1 MNTILFIIQILLI
14 LIYSSIGAYTGYM
27 QSVTLYLGKKIARPG
42 IEKDSPRGLQDA
54 VTPKIQENLLMT
66 NIILVIILFILGTY
80 LYWYLG
86 IISVLV
92 GFLLRYFFKM
102 FMPNKMDHY
111 YSVVQHHLI
120 NKLADYRRDND
131 SMRMGATGE
140 IIVDLNQIYEDEIKN
155 KNMSVPNILDVK
167 EMSF

>member
-1 MNTILFIIQILLI
+1 MNTILFIILILLI
-14 LIYSSIGAYTGYM
+14 LISSSIGAYTSYM
-27 QSVTLYLGKKIARPG
+27 QPVTLYLGKKIARPG

-92 GFLLRYFFKM
+92 GYLLKYFFKM

-120 NKLADYRRDND
+120 NKWVDYRRDND
-131 SMRMGATGE
+131 SMRMEATGE